1 MRIRLLVGVC
11 GGIAAYK
18 ALETARL
25 AVRAGHAVRVIQ
37 TRNSLRF
44 VGKAS
49 FAAITGAPVL
59 SSEFEA
65 DPARGAYPGDD
76 VPAHAPISHLA
87 LVQHADAYLIAPA
100 SADTIAKLAVGLAD
114 NLLTS
119 AALAATCPVIVAPAM
134 NEAMYLNAA
143 TQANLVTLRQRG
155 LIVLAPGEGELAS
168 HGEHGVGR
176 IPEPAAL
183 LAAVEA
189 AAGARRAQAASG
201 ERSSE
206 RRAGGT
212 LAGRRVLVTAGGTRE
227 PIDSV
232 RYIGN
237 RSSGRMGLALAA
249 AAGARGAV
257 VTCVL
262 ANVALE
268 PPPVA
273 RVRRVQTAAELAAAC
288 REEFP
293 AHDLLLM
300 AAAVADFRPVGAATG
315 KLTKTGPEAPH
326 RIELE
331 ATEDVLEALSSLR
344 APGQVLVGFAA
355 EHGAGGLERARAKLR
370 RKQLDAIVVNDVAR
384 EDIGFDS
391 EYNEATL
398 ITRAGDD
405 VPLPR
410 LAKRELAELI
420 LDRVSQ
426 LPAAAELSADSLPAG
441 AGVGAGG

>member
-100 SADTIAKLAVGLAD
+100 SADTIAKLAAGLAD

-119 AALAATCPVIVAPAM
+119 AALAASCPVIVAPAM

-143 TQANLVTLRQRG
+143 TQANLETLRQRG

-168 HGEHGVGR
+168 RGEHGVGR
-176 IPEPAAL
+176 LPEPAAL

-189 AAGARRAQAASG
+189 AAGAQAAPRG
-201 ERSSE
+201 RGSE
-206 RRAGGT
+206 RRARGT

-249 AAGARGAV
+249 AASARGAA

-262 ANVALE
+262 ANVGLE
-268 PPPVA
+268 PPPAA
-273 RVRRVQTAAELAAAC
+273 RVRRVQTAAELTAAC
-288 REEFP
+288 LEEFP
-293 AHDLLLM
+293 AHDLLFM
-300 AAAVADFRPVGAATG
+300 AAAVADFRPVAAATG
-315 KLTKTGPEAPH
+315 KLTKTGPEAPR

-331 ATEDVLEALSSLR
+331 ATEDVLAALSSLR

-355 EHGAGGLERARAKLR
+355 EHGAGGLERARVKLQ
-370 RKQLDAIVVNDVAR
+370 RKQLDAIIVNDVAR

-398 ITRAGDD
+398 ITRAGGD

-410 LAKRELAELI
+410 MAKRELAELI
-420 LDRVSQ
+420 LDRVQQ
-426 LPAAAELSADSLPAG
+426 LPAAVELAADPLHAG
-441 AGVGAGG
+441 VGVGAGG